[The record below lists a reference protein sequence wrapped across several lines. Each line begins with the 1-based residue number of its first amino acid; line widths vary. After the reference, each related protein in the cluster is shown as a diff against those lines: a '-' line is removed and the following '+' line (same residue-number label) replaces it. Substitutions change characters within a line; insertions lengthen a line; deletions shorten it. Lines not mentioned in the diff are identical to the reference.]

1 MLSQAINVYA
11 LAGTNRDKQWVN
23 IVLKYLKLWSN
34 GSIDESLTLQDDS
47 TTYIANLVESLKLV
61 VDKLSERLWSFLPLA
76 QSVISPESHCSAY
89 LYPDHPAFSV
99 RILDTSAVRAED
111 EDGSFLH
118 VSLLNSLPCVSAYLV
133 LGSV

>member
-47 TTYIANLVESLKLV
+47 ATYIANLVESLKLV
-61 VDKLSERLWSFLPLA
+61 VDKLSERL
-76 QSVISPESHCSAY
+76 
-89 LYPDHPAFSV
+89 
-99 RILDTSAVRAED
+99 
-111 EDGSFLH
+111 
-118 VSLLNSLPCVSAYLV
+118 
-133 LGSV
+133 